1 MCGIV
6 GYIGQKPAFP
16 ILLSGLKRL
25 EYRGYD
31 SYGFCVLNGQNKPFL
46 YKRVGKISEAENEL
60 SSFKVEGNIGQAHT
74 RWATTGRVSNE
85 NAHPHFDCQKNIF
98 LVHNGIIEN
107 YQEIKNR
114 LIKEGHKFNS
124 ETDTEVLCHLIEKYF
139 QGNPEGKPSVSYG
152 ASLEEAV
159 RRALREVRGTYGIVV
174 ISKKDPQKIVAA
186 KLSSPLILGI
196 NNEEFLVASDPS
208 ALITRTRQIINLDDN
223 EIAVLK
229 PDNFF
234 ILKEKPLETIEW
246 TPEEAEKGGYPHFML
261 KEIMEQPESLRNSQ
275 RGRIILEEG
284 MAKLGGLESVKEKL
298 RKIERLIFVA
308 CGTAYHAGLVGE
320 YMLEEYA
327 KIPVEV
333 EIASEFR
340 YKKPILDKKTAVLA
354 ISQSGETADTL
365 TAVKEVK
372 EKGVMTLGN
381 VNVIGSSIARE
392 TEAGVYNH
400 CGPEIGVASTKAFTS
415 QLEILALLTL
425 FLGRQR
431 EMSLVIGQRIAKEI
445 SKIPDLVKEVLK
457 LSSQFAETS
466 FHLTPRSTSS
476 NSAIEKL
483 AKKYRDF
490 NNFLFIGRKYNFP
503 VALEG
508 ALKLKEIAYVNAQGY
523 GAGEM
528 KHGPIA
534 LIDEN
539 FPTIAICPSGSVY
552 DKMISN
558 IEEIKARK
566 GKVIAIATEGNEEIK
581 NLVDEVIYIPKTLE
595 MLTPILSVIPLQLF
609 AYYMGVLRG
618 CDVDKPKNLA
628 KSVTVE

>member
-1 MCGIV
+1 MCGII
-6 GYIGQKPAFP
+6 GYIGKKPAFP

-31 SYGFCVLNGQNKPFL
+31 SFGFCVLNQKNTPFL
-46 YKRVGKISEAENEL
+46 YKKVGKISEAEDEL
-60 SSFKVEGNIGQAHT
+60 LKLKVEGNTGQAHT

-85 NAHPHFDCQKNIF
+85 NAHPHFDCRKEF
-98 LVHNGIIEN
+98 FVVHNGIIEN
-107 YQEIKNR
+107 YQILKEK
-114 LIKEGHKFNS
+114 LIEEGHKFNS
-124 ETDTEVLCHLIEKYF
+124 ETDTEVFCHLIEKYF
-139 QGNPEGKPSVSYG
+139 NGN
-152 ASLEEAV
+152 LEEAV
-159 RRALREVRGTYGIVV
+159 RKALREVRGAYAIAV

-186 KLSSPLILGI
+186 KLASPLILGI
-196 NNEEFLVASDPS
+196 NSEEFLVASDPA
-208 ALITRTRQIINLDDN
+208 ALITRTRQIVHLDDN

-234 ILKEKPLETIEW
+234 ILKEKPIEMIEW
-246 TPEEAEKGGYPHFML
+246 TPEEAEKVGYPHFML

-284 MAKLGGLESVKEKL
+284 MAKLGGLENVKEKL
-298 RKIERLIFVA
+298 RKIERLIIVA

-327 KIPVEV
+327 RIPVEV

-365 TAVKEVK
+365 AAIKEAK
-372 EKGVMTLGN
+372 EKGIMTLGI
-381 VNVIGSSIARE
+381 VNVVGSSIARE

-415 QLEILALLTL
+415 QLEILALWTL

-457 LSSQFAETS
+457 TVPQ
-466 FHLTPRSTSS
+466 
-476 NSAIEKL
+476 IEKL
-483 AKKYRDF
+483 AKKYKEFD
-490 NNFLFIGRKYNFP
+490 NFLFIGRKYNFP

-528 KHGPIA
+528 KHGPLA

-539 FPTIAICPSGSVY
+539 FPAIAICPSDSVY

-581 NLVDEVIYIPKTLE
+581 NLVENVIYIPKALE

-609 AYYMGVLRG
+609 AYFSGVLRG
-618 CDVDKPKNLA
+618 CDVDKPRNLA

>member
-1 MCGIV
+1 MCGII

-31 SYGFCVLNGQNKPFL
+31 SYGFCVLDEENTPFL
-46 YKRVGKISEAENEL
+46 YKRVGKISEAGNEL
-60 SSFKVEGNIGQAHT
+60 LNLKVNGNVGEAHT

-85 NAHPHFDCQKNIF
+85 NAHPHWDCQKNFF

-124 ETDTEVLCHLIEKYF
+124 ETDTEVLVHLIEKYF
-139 QGNPEGKPSVSYG
+139 QGN
-152 ASLEEAV
+152 LEDAV
-159 RRALREVRGTYGIVV
+159 RKALKEVRGTYGIAV

-196 NNEEFLVASDPS
+196 NNEEFLVASDPA
-208 ALITRTRQIINLDDN
+208 ALITRTRKIINLDDN

-246 TPEEAEKGGYPHFML
+246 TPEEAEKGGYAHFML
-261 KEIMEQPESLRNSQ
+261 KEIMGQPASLKDSQ

-298 RKIERLIFVA
+298 RKIERLIIVA

-365 TAVKEVK
+365 AAIKEAK
-372 EKGVMTLGN
+372 EKGVMTLGI

-431 EMSLVIGQRIAKEI
+431 EMSLVMGQRIAKEI

-457 LSSQFAETS
+457 NSSQ
-466 FHLTPRSTSS
+466 
-476 NSAIEKL
+476 IEKL
-483 AKKYRDF
+483 AEKYRDF

-503 VALEG
+503 IALEG

-523 GAGEM
+523 SAGEM
-528 KHGPIA
+528 KHGPLA

-539 FPTIAICPSGSVY
+539 FPTIAICPSDSVYPVRNVISNGVY

-566 GKVIAIATEGNEEIK
+566 GKVIAIVTEGNEEIK

-595 MLTPILSVIPLQLF
+595 TLTPILSVIPLQLF